1 MLHLMRKM
9 VRAEYETMAKDAE
22 VLARDKYGE
31 KVLRLSNGEFVK
43 LFRRRRRISSAAW
56 NPYAVR
62 FTRAAERLT
71 RLGVPTVDVLE
82 VFRVAEMERD
92 IVRYRP
98 LPGETLRDALA
109 VSPNDGLLSR
119 FAGFLAQLHE
129 LGVYFRSIHFENVL
143 VTGAGRFGLIDICDT
158 YCGSRPLNLF
168 RRVRNFR
175 PLLRYPADREAVE
188 ACGGRTF
195 LDHYVEAAGLGGL
208 RADLLRRGAALKYR
222 SFR

>member
-1 MLHLMRKM
+1 MLHVMRKM

-98 LPGETLRDALA
+98 LPGETLRDTLA
-109 VSPNDGLLSR
+109 GSPNDGLLSD
-119 FAGFLAQLHE
+119 FARFLAQLHE
-129 LGVYFRSIHFENVL
+129 RGVYFRAIHLGNVI
-143 VTGAGRFGLIDICDT
+143 VIGAGRFGLIDVCDT
-158 YCGSRPLNLF
+158 YFGGGSLGLV
-168 RRVRNFR
+168 RRVRNFK
-175 PLLRYPADREAVE
+175 PLVRGPEDRESLE
-188 ACGGRTF
+188 AYGGEAF
-195 LDHYVEAAGLGGL
+195 LDHYLEAAGLGGW
-208 RADLLRRGAALKYR
+208 REDLLQRGVAR
-222 SFR
+222 MHRIFQ